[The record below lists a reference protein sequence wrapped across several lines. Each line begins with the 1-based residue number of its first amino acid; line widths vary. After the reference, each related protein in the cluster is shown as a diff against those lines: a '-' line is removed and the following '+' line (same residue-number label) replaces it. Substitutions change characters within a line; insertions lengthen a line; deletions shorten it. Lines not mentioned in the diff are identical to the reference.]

1 MRVKL
6 EDVCERGSSN
16 IKQSD
21 IIKMSGNYPIYG
33 ASGLAGKVN
42 FYHQEQPYVA
52 VVKDGAGIGRTTL
65 NPAKSSV
72 IGTMQYLIPKKNVL
86 PEYLFYVV
94 SYMHL
99 EKYYTFPYLIKV
111 SFSNLCHLQQ
121 DPQTSRQIGLS
132 LSCLIQLTL
141 VFWLL

>member
-42 FYHQEQPYVA
+42 F
-52 VVKDGAGIGRTTL
+52 IIR
-65 NPAKSSV
+65 
-72 IGTMQYLIPKKNVL
+72 
-86 PEYLFYVV
+86 
-94 SYMHL
+94 
-99 EKYYTFPYLIKV
+99 
-111 SFSNLCHLQQ
+111 SNHM
-121 DPQTSRQIGLS
+121 
-132 LSCLIQLTL
+132 
-141 VFWLL
+141 

>member
-72 IGTMQYLIPKKNVL
+72 IGTMQYLIPKKKCITRIFVL
-86 PEYLFYVV
+86 CCELYAFRKILHWSNHSTYLF
-94 SYMHL
+94 
-99 EKYYTFPYLIKV
+99 
-111 SFSNLCHLQQ
+111 
-121 DPQTSRQIGLS
+121 
-132 LSCLIQLTL
+132 
-141 VFWLL
+141 